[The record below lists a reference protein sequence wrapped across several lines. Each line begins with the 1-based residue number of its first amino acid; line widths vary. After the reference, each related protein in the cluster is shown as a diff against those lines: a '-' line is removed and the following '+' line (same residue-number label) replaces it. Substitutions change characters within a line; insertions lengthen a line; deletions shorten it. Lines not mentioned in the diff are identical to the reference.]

1 MDEALLSD
9 DPDAVQKELDGGLQL
24 SEYLNRGTL
33 QHLYNKAFEDA
44 THKQQET
51 YVFNNLVKKSLDQ
64 GMHEGH
70 TVLHVL
76 GEVISQDLIQ
86 DYEIPNMYD
95 DDKSDRPMGFH
106 DLFIWAIATGRVKL
120 TRLFWNLG
128 SDQIVSGLVA
138 SMMFKFTAEH
148 LPNDIYHADQ
158 RSDLFNLSEQYKQ
171 LAFLVIK
178 ECYRLDKKETSDV
191 LVKQR
196 EDWVHIAP
204 LDAIDMAE
212 DMDVMSHAACQFTL
226 NNIWTGRMASHTPT
240 WKLMAATV
248 CPPLLFFLEYV
259 GDEDPEHEHEHEPSL
274 WDKVKFYFTAPV
286 SKFMY
291 SVVSHVLLILIFSY
305 MVLFEVRPLSKRP
318 VGWAEGLMVF
328 WIAILGLEEL
338 REMLDKRVLLQT
350 WISNVWNILDVI
362 IVGLFQISFV
372 VRLCLDRDFEKQNFQ
387 IIRIL
392 YCLTLIFLCVR
403 MIPMFYLN
411 KNMGPKIVM
420 IQKMVGDVVFFLSV
434 LLVVA
439 LCYGVTR
446 LALTAPKNEFMPSIV
461 EKVFLIPYWQLHEQM
476 LDLEEGKGPELPWYV
491 DFLEA
496 GYMLLVAVMLV
507 ELQVGLFEHTIE
519 RVQERAE
526 VYWSYYRY
534 DMIQEYQDRPLGPGP
549 FLLFGLLWKVWE
561 VFRGVPTSSPFR
573 RTFSGKVEKNLQELE
588 TKAVSNVE
596 MKLEKGVYKL
606 NGSAEHSPPDTG
618 GKLGSLRE
626 RMTSMEGEMEAIKL
640 LIQNYSK
647 KKTPQ
652 Q

>member
-9 DPDAVQKELDGGLQL
+9 DPEAVQKELDGGLQL

-44 THKQQET
+44 TPKQREA
-51 YVFNNLVKKSLDQ
+51 YVFNNLVDRCLDQ
-64 GMHEGH
+64 GKYEGH

-86 DYEIPNMYD
+86 DYEIPNIYD
-95 DDKSDRPMGFH
+95 DDNADRPLGFH
-106 DLFIWAIATGRVKL
+106 DLLLWAIATGRVRL
-120 TRLFWNLG
+120 SRLFWNLG

-138 SMMFKFTAEH
+138 SMMFKFAAEH

-158 RSDLFNLSEQYKQ
+158 RSDLFKLSKEYQE
-171 LAFLVIK
+171 LAFFVIK

-191 LVKQR
+191 LVRQR
-196 EDWVHIAP
+196 RDWVHIAP
-204 LDAIDMAE
+204 LDAVDMAE
-212 DMDVMSHAACQFTL
+212 DMEVMSHAACQFTL

-240 WKLMAATV
+240 WKLVAATI
-248 CPPLLFFLEYV
+248 CPPVLFFLEYV
-259 GDEDPEHEHEHEPSL
+259 EEEDPAHEHEHELSL

-286 SKFMY
+286 TKFMH

-305 MVLFEVRPLSKRP
+305 MVLFELRPLSKRP

-328 WIAILGLEEL
+328 WIAVLGLEEI
-338 REMLDKRVLLQT
+338 REMVDKRVLIQT
-350 WISNVWNILDVI
+350 WISNVWNFLDVI

-372 VRLCLDRDFEKQNFQ
+372 VRLCMDRDFEKQNFQ

-403 MIPMFYLN
+403 IIPMFYLS

-420 IQKMVGDVVFFLSV
+420 IRKMVGDVVFFLSV
-434 LLVVA
+434 LVVVA
-439 LCYGVTR
+439 VCYGVTR
-446 LALTAPKNEFMPSIV
+446 LALTAPKNEFSPGILG
-461 EKVFLIPYWQLHEQM
+461 KVFLIPYWQLHEQM
-476 LDLEEGKGPELPWYV
+476 LDLEEGEGPDLPWYV

-507 ELQVGLFEHTIE
+507 ELQVGLFEYTIE
-519 RVQERAE
+519 RVQERSE
-526 VYWSYYRY
+526 TYWSYYRY

-549 FLLFGLLWKVWE
+549 FLLFGLLWKQWE
-561 VFRGVPTSSPFR
+561 LFTGIPTSSPFR
-573 RTFSGKVEKNLQELE
+573 RTFSGKVETKLCELE
-588 TKAVSNVE
+588 RKAVSNVQ

-606 NGSAEHSPPDTG
+606 RGSAEHSSPEAG
-618 GKLGSLRE
+618 VKLGSLRA
-626 RMTSMEGEMEAIKL
+626 RMSSMEGEMEAIKSL
-640 LIQNYSK
+640 LQDYSK
-647 KKTPQ
+647 K
-652 Q
+652 